1 MSSLTGTVT
10 TEYNQVLNLDATE
23 VIGSAY
29 HVSLGP
35 KWGRAE
41 LITGQGTRIVHC
53 NDLLFGA
60 LLSVHSCVSLNPNS
74 IGENNGKLYGAGTN
88 WSLRFGNTCGCASKL
103 NTFLV
108 DPECTPAVTRLPGL
122 HAVRQSYNPYSF
134 EFQDCA
140 PSTDPVMLA
149 DAAETRQLI
158 EDNRVLSNRLWEHRG
173 CSFTFQGVEHSCI
186 RRSAYQAYESNS
198 SADCHIKCHG
208 INRFESCH
216 LSEFRLIP
224 RIHEQQYSANP
235 YHKRKGMRR
244 VSDTKVTL
252 PMDVTGLN

>member
-1 MSSLTGTVT
+1 M
-10 TEYNQVLNLDATE
+10 DATE
-23 VIGSAY
+23 VIGSSY

-74 IGENNGKLYGAGTN
+74 IGENNGKSYGAATN

-103 NTFLV
+103 NTFMI
-108 DPECTPAVTRLPGL
+108 DPERTPAVTRLPGL
-122 HAVRQSYNPYSF
+122 FAVRECYNPYSF
-134 EFQDCA
+134 DDEDCA

-149 DAAETRQLI
+149 DAAITRQLI
-158 EDNRVLSNRLWEHRG
+158 EGNRVLSDRLWEHRG
-173 CSFTFQGVEHSCI
+173 CSFTFRGVEHACI
-186 RRSAYQAYESNS
+186 RRSVYQAYVGNATSGHS
-198 SADCHIKCHG
+198 CAIKCHG
-208 INRFESCH
+208 TNRLTARPLF
-216 LSEFRLIP
+216 EFRLIP
-224 RIHEQQYSANP
+224 RQHEQQYSDNP
-235 YHKRKGMRR
+235 YHKKKGMHR

-252 PMDVTGLN
+252 PMKLGL

>member
-1 MSSLTGTVT
+1 M
-10 TEYNQVLNLDATE
+10 DATE
-23 VIGSAY
+23 VIGSSY

-74 IGENNGKLYGAGTN
+74 IGENNGKSYGAATN

-149 DAAETRQLI
+149 DAALTRQLI
-158 EDNRVLSNRLWEHRG
+158 QDNRVLSNRLWEHRG

-186 RRSAYQAYESNS
+186 RRSAYQAYESNTS
-198 SADCHIKCHG
+198 CASDCYIKCHG
-208 INRFESCH
+208 INRFTACH

-252 PMDVTGLN
+252 PMDVAGLI

>member
-1 MSSLTGTVT
+1 M
-10 TEYNQVLNLDATE
+10 DATE
-23 VIGSAY
+23 VIGSSY

-74 IGENNGKLYGAGTN
+74 IGENNGKSYGAATN

-149 DAAETRQLI
+149 DAALTRQLI
-158 EDNRVLSNRLWEHRG
+158 QDNRVLSNRLWEHRG
-173 CSFTFQGVEHSCI
+173 CSFTFRVLNI
-186 RRSAYQAYESNS
+186 PVSAALHTRHMKAIPPAHPTATSNAMELTAS
-198 SADCHIKCHG
+198 QLVIFL
-208 INRFESCH
+208 N
-216 LSEFRLIP
+216 
-224 RIHEQQYSANP
+224 
-235 YHKRKGMRR
+235 
-244 VSDTKVTL
+244 SD
-252 PMDVTGLN
+252 

>member
-1 MSSLTGTVT
+1 
-10 TEYNQVLNLDATE
+10 VLNMDATE

-60 LLSVHSCVSLNPNS
+60 LLSVHSCISLNPNS
-74 IGENNGKLYGAGTN
+74 IGENNGRLYGAATN

-103 NTFLV
+103 NTFMI
-108 DPECTPAVTRLPGL
+108 DPERTPAVTRLPGL
-122 HAVRQSYNPYSF
+122 FAVRECYNPYSF
-134 EFQDCA
+134 DDEDCA

-149 DAAETRQLI
+149 DAAITRQLI
-158 EDNRVLSNRLWEHRG
+158 EGNRVLSDRLWEHRG
-173 CSFTFQGVEHSCI
+173 CSFTFRGVEHACI
-186 RRSAYQAYESNS
+186 RRSVYQAYVGNATSGHS
-198 SADCHIKCHG
+198 CAIKCHG
-208 INRFESCH
+208 TNRLTARPLF
-216 LSEFRLIP
+216 EFRLIP
-224 RIHEQQYSANP
+224 RQHEQQYSDNP
-235 YHKRKGMRR
+235 YHKKKGMHR

-252 PMDVTGLN
+252 PMKLGL

>member
-1 MSSLTGTVT
+1 M
-10 TEYNQVLNLDATE
+10 DATE
-23 VIGSAY
+23 VIGSSY

-74 IGENNGKLYGAGTN
+74 IGENNGTLYGAATN

-140 PSTDPVMLA
+140 PSTDPAMLA
-149 DAAETRQLI
+149 DAALTRQLI

-186 RRSAYQAYESNS
+186 HRSVYQAYEGNATVI
-198 SADCHIKCHG
+198 ADCCIKCHG
-208 INRFESCH
+208 INRFTSCH

-252 PMDVTGLN
+252 PMDVAGLT